1 MKYKVH
7 HFKIRMSED
16 QLKLEQFLNSLRG
29 NVVSIVP
36 NVARTTLLQIYGGS
50 RKIDFL
56 LIVEK
61 LVSN

>member
-7 HFKIRMSED
+7 KLKIDMENDPSE
-16 QLKLEQFLNSLRG
+16 LERFLNNLKG
-29 NVVSIVP
+29 EVVSLIP

-61 LVSN
+61 LS

>member
-7 HFKIRMSED
+7 KFEIHMENDPFE
-16 QLKLEQFLNSLRG
+16 LERFLNNLKG
-29 NVVSIVP
+29 ELVSVIP

-56 LIVEK
+56 LVVEK
-61 LVSN
+61 VG

>member
-7 HFKIRMSED
+7 
-16 QLKLEQFLNSLRG
+16 KLEINMENDPLELERFLNNLKG
-29 NVVSIVP
+29 EVISIVP

-61 LVSN
+61 VA

>member
-7 HFKIRMSED
+7 KFEINMEND
-16 QLKLEQFLNSLRG
+16 PFELERFLNNLKG
-29 NVVSIVP
+29 ELVSVIP

-56 LIVEK
+56 LVVEK
-61 LVSN
+61 VG

>member
-7 HFKIRMSED
+7 KFEINMEND
-16 QLKLEQFLNSLRG
+16 PFELERFLNNLKG
-29 NVVSIVP
+29 EIVSIIP
-36 NVARTTLLQIYGGS
+36 NVARTTLLQIYGAS

-61 LVSN
+61 II

>member
-7 HFKIRMSED
+7 KFEINMEND
-16 QLKLEQFLNSLRG
+16 PFELERFLNNLKG
-29 NVVSIVP
+29 EVISIVP

-61 LVSN
+61 VA